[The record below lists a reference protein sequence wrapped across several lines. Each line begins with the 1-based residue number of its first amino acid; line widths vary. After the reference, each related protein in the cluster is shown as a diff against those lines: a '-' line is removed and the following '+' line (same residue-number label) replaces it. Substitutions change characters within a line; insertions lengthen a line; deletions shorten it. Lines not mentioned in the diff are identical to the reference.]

1 MDIDYI
7 QFAAG
12 KDAKDPDEGSEVAI
26 RQKIRMN
33 AIAAATYDVF
43 DLTGKKMASFTARN
57 MNEAKSLLRD
67 GTHAKSVQGV
77 CLIRNRSTGMMAK
90 VRTTR

>member
-1 MDIDYI
+1 
-7 QFAAG
+7 
-12 KDAKDPDEGSEVAI
+12 
-26 RQKIRMN
+26 
-33 AIAAATYDVF
+33 
-43 DLTGKKMASFTARN
+43 

-67 GTHAKSVQGV
+67 GTYAKSVQGV